1 MGVNQKG
8 IDMNTTGKKFGGR
21 KKGQPNLITQSI
33 RESFQKLIEDSLPQL
48 EKDLQEI
55 EPSQRLK
62 IIIDLAAYVIPKLK
76 TIESRIE
83 TVEPIYID
91 FSE

>member
-1 MGVNQKG
+1 MPFENNHSLSKG
-8 IDMNTTGKKFGGR
+8 R
-21 KKGQPNLITQSI
+21 PKGSGNKDLTEI
-33 RESFQKLIEDSLPQL
+33 RNAFQALIENNISQI
-48 EKDLQEI
+48 EKDLQEL
-55 EPSQRLK
+55 EPAQRIKL
-62 IIIDLAAYVIPKLK
+62 IIDLANYVIPKLK